1 MKGNLKM
8 KKHIFM
14 VGLCDKDTKKQELSK
29 EYFLSTIYE
38 TVGDCTISDSYGYYT
53 HADGT
58 MVKEPSLRVE
68 MLFKNDKDIPVF
80 ASKLKKELNQES
92 IGYDAV
98 ESNSV
103 LL

>member
-1 MKGNLKM
+1 MQ
-8 KKHIFM
+8 KHIFLIGM
-14 VGLCDKDTKKQELSK
+14 NDKDTKKQELTK
-29 EYFLSTIYE
+29 EKFLSTIYK

-58 MVKEPSLRVE
+58 IVKEPSLRVE
-68 MLFKNDKDIPVF
+68 MLFKDSKDMPRY
-80 ASKLKKELNQES
+80 ADELKKELNQES
-92 IGYDAV
+92 IAYEVV

>member
-1 MKGNLKM
+1 M
-8 KKHIFM
+8 KKHIFLI
-14 VGLCDKDTKKQELSK
+14 GLCDKDTKKQEHPK
-29 EYFLSTIYE
+29 EYFLKSIYQ

-58 MVKEPSLRVE
+58 LAEEPSLRVE
-68 MLFKNDKDIPVF
+68 MLFKEDSDIPRF
-80 ASKLKKELNQES
+80 ADKLKKDLNQES
-92 IGYDAV
+92 IAYEVV

>member
-1 MKGNLKM
+1 M
-8 KKHIFM
+8 KKHIFY
-14 VGLCDKDTKKQELSK
+14 VGLNDKDTKKQEYPK

-58 MVKEPSLRVE
+58 LVKEPSLRVE
-68 MLFKNDKDIPVF
+68 MLFKNDADMPKF
-80 ASKLKKELNQES
+80 ADKLKVELNQES
-92 IGYDAV
+92 IGYETM